1 MTRLLLSFCLTAV
14 IAVFAVVAALL
25 EEMLR
30 GTFSDNEEAVAES
43 GLWASRN
50 LADNNIDN
58 GTRLGAAA
66 ACNSE

>member
-1 MTRLLLSFCLTAV
+1 M
-14 IAVFAVVAALL
+14 FAVVAALL

-30 GTFSDNEEAVAES
+30 WTFYGDEEAVAES